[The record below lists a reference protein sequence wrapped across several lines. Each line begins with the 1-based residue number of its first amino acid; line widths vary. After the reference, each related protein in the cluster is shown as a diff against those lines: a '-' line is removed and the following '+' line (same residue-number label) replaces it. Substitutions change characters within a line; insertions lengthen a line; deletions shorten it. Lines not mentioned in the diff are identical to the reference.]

1 MTEPELAGVLIIDKA
16 KGPTSHDIVASL
28 RRILHMRKIGHCGT
42 LDPLATGVLV
52 VSLGRYT
59 RLNRWLSGADKSYE
73 AKIELGA
80 TSPTGD
86 AQGQI
91 TPLEGADPPDL
102 ATVERALERFVG
114 VQQQQPPVYSAI
126 KIDGVPSYK
135 RARRGEEV
143 KLRPRQITIHGIER
157 IQYDYPELTLR
168 VNCSSGTYIRS
179 LAMDLGSALGTGA
192 YLADL
197 RRISVGRLDL
207 ATALT
212 LEEVATCQEEGRI
225 REVFAHP
232 RLALDDLE
240 SVDLE
245 EEELRDFTFGKAVP
259 TQPSGGEV
267 ADVCAV
273 FGAGDTL
280 FGIARRE
287 RGALHPFCV
296 LRQHQAG

>member
-259 TQPSGGEV
+259 TQPGGGEV

-273 FGAGDTL
+273 FGAGDAL

>member
-1 MTEPELAGVLIIDKA
+1 MTESELAGVLIIDKA

-52 VSLGRYT
+52 VCLGRYT

-225 REVFAHP
+225 REAFAHP

-259 TQPSGGEV
+259 TQPGGGEV